1 MIELAALLP
10 QLALTDIVGFHAGER
25 EVRVSARTRDG
36 VAVLC
41 PRCST
46 ASSCKHSRYTRHVTD
61 ETLGARPVVI
71 DLSVRRLYCR
81 HVECPQA
88 TFVEQVDGLTIRYQR
103 RTPALQQVMNV
114 VAVALAG
121 KAGARLL
128 AHLHHTISWS
138 TVLNG
143 LMAIPV
149 PMRLTPRVLGV
160 DDFALRRRHLYATIL
175 IDAVTHRR
183 VDVLPD
189 RTAATL
195 TAWLRSEEHTSEL
208 QSRSDLVCRL
218 LLEKKKKNQLRQYR
232 AGGVEVHPALVK
244 LTIDPCNNNLT
255 HIMIE
260 TQLADSPNPGT
271 HVLHIT

>member
-1 MIELAALLP
+1 MAALLP
-10 QLALTDIVGFHAGER
+10 QLALTDIDGFHAGER

-46 ASSCKHSRYTRHVTD
+46 ASSWKHSRYTRHVTD

-160 DDFALRRRHLYATIL
+160 DDFALRRGHRYATIPPP
-175 IDAVTHRR
+175 R
-183 VDVLPD
+183 V
-189 RTAATL
+189 
-195 TAWLRSEEHTSEL
+195 
-208 QSRSDLVCRL
+208 QF
-218 LLEKKKKNQLRQYR
+218 N
-232 AGGVEVHPALVK
+232 
-244 LTIDPCNNNLT
+244 
-255 HIMIE
+255 
-260 TQLADSPNPGT
+260 
-271 HVLHIT
+271 